1 MESGLLIMKSEFW
14 SFFGIG
20 IMALC
25 MCFGC
30 AHCETERDKSERYQQ
45 QTEWLKAH
53 PESYEKLSQ

>member
-1 MESGLLIMKSEFW
+1 MKSEFW